1 MQRAMGSV
9 QREIAVHSPS
19 ERRDSIVGRVLAKG
33 MVDEISDR
41 RFLCVDGVDGK
52 AHYVPLN
59 SADDMDAFPVGSL
72 SMSSH

>member
-1 MQRAMGSV
+1 MDERHDIVRSMQRAMG
-9 QREIAVHSPS
+9 
-19 ERRDSIVGRVLAKG
+19 L
-33 MVDEISDR
+33 
-41 RFLCVDGVDGK
+41 DGVDGK